1 MAESLNAT
9 FFAFRKRERG
19 GVLTRASLAFVIAAL
34 VLYAAFIAAFW
45 TQLAPIMSWYADLIA
60 AMAGGQYDPAA
71 MQGMTVPA
79 GIGFVAL
86 GGIVWLFFFCVL
98 FAAYEAA
105 CLRWMIH
112 GETGGFMGL
121 SLGAHTW
128 RVYSTYWLWFVL
140 YMAFSI
146 VMGILLAVVMMV
158 FAMSSLSGGGDPAA
172 VLVALPVYYVVQYG
186 LMIYFGVRF
195 APAAATSIARRKFSF
210 FQAWTVTKG
219 RFWALFGAFFLL
231 FVIYWVW
238 MIAYFAIWLVAVAG
252 PVAPD
257 LSAINFSDPQ
267 QLSRAYMEFAQAY
280 FRSMLEPRTWVVL
293 GVLQVISWIVALF
306 FYVALFGVNARA
318 AAAALAEGKIQQA

>member
-257 LSAINFSDPQ
+257 LSAINFST
-267 QLSRAYMEFAQAY
+267 SRCLCGSSNE
-280 FRSMLEPRTWVVL
+280 
-293 GVLQVISWIVALF
+293 
-306 FYVALFGVNARA
+306 
-318 AAAALAEGKIQQA
+318 